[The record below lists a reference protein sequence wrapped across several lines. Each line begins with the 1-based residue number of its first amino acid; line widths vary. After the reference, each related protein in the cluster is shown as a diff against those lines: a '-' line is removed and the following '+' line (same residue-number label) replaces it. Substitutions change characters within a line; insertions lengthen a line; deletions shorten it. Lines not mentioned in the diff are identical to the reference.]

1 MPKGD
6 DNKFRQYYNEDPKFY
21 SSEFKAFLNSFS
33 GKDFKNANGQYMNSQ
48 EKDCWEKYKGQTKEE
63 DTEEQDLHYDV
74 SQLTEKDCAYLQ
86 NPSNIAANLGT
97 FEWACKTETTFDY
110 IGKDQEGNAQV
121 TTWVAPSVNIYNLI
135 NSIYK
140 EYGILGVY
148 SQVGKVVEKRLKDI
162 EKEKA
167 KQDAKEDGNEK
178 DLEGAQDEKGDGKG
192 KKVVVTHEK
201 DGSSRTAMIE
211 ETREEIQELTGE
223 VERVGREEVLETR
236 EEYGMVEQEPEEL
249 TNFRSQEE
257 DGLALETDALE
268 EEMQRI
274 QDINN

>member
-48 EKDCWEKYKGQTKEE
+48 EKDCWEKYKGQAKEE
-63 DTEEQDLHYDV
+63 ETEEQDLHYDV

-178 DLEGAQDEKGDGKG
+178 DLEGAQDEKGDSKG
-192 KKVVVTHEK
+192 KNIVVTHEK

>member
-48 EKDCWEKYKGQTKEE
+48 EKDCWEKYKGQAKEE

>member
-6 DNKFRQYYNEDPKFY
+6 DNKFRQFYNEDPKFY

-48 EKDCWEKYKGQTKEE
+48 EKDCWEKYKGQAKEE

-192 KKVVVTHEK
+192 KNIVVTHEK